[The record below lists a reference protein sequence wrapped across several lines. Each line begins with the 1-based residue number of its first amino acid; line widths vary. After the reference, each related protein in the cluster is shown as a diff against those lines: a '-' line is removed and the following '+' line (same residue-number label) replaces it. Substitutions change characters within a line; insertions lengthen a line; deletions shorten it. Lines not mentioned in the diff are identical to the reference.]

1 MIFRLRRSPNE
12 SVSDFA
18 REIRSVALGRW
29 QSRADI
35 RDARTGGRLDAA
47 RSARSVSVQHVR
59 DALGNLRLLE
69 AAGACSVIARTA
81 IEESANQPPWWWEAL
96 APAHAHTRSAIF
108 STSAEGFSGI
118 DEWSQFQDSTTHHD
132 LIRERTRLGAEHRS
146 WLLCGIA
153 GEPGICRVAERA
165 CGVAEIDDERAVS
178 GLERSS
184 AIVREF
190 IDVPQLGREP
200 SVYDFLQSAANTLA
214 LFLPL
219 AERAVSDVRRFAL
232 LPPPLLRGYGS

>member
-1 MIFRLRRSPNE
+1 M
-12 SVSDFA
+12 
-18 REIRSVALGRW
+18 
-29 QSRADI
+29 
-35 RDARTGGRLDAA
+35 
-47 RSARSVSVQHVR
+47 
-59 DALGNLRLLE
+59 
-69 AAGACSVIARTA
+69 
-81 IEESANQPPWWWEAL
+81 
-96 APAHAHTRSAIF
+96 
-108 STSAEGFSGI
+108 
-118 DEWSQFQDSTTHHD
+118 
-132 LIRERTRLGAEHRS
+132 
-146 WLLCGIA
+146 
-153 GEPGICRVAERA
+153 AERA

-178 GLERSS
+178 GLECSS